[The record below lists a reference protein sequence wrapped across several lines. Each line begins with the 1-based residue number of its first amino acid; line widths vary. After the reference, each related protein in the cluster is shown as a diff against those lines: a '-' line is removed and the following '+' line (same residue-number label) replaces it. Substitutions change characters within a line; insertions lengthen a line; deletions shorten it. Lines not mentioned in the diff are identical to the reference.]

1 MLKKIIKILFAIAV
15 VCIIPLLMACNN
27 DEESQKPHVDRKQQ
41 KESLEKANRYLFLKE
56 KEDIEDYIARHEINV
71 VETGTGLR
79 YRIIKQGDSE
89 LIKHGNIVVFE
100 YEVRLLNGKLL
111 YSSKEDGMKT
121 VKVGRGGVETGLEEA
136 LLLLHKGDVAE
147 IIIPSHLAH
156 GLIGDGNRIPPRQP
170 IVYKVKIIENQS
182 NK

>member
-1 MLKKIIKILFAIAV
+1 MLKNFNKILFAISV
-15 VCIIPLLMACNN
+15 LSVFSLLVACT
-27 DEESQKPHVDRKQQ
+27 DKEETQKPSVDKKPK

-56 KEDIEDYIARHEINV
+56 KEDIDDYIARHGIKV

-79 YRIIKQGDSE
+79 YRIIKQGDGE
-89 LIKHGNIVVFE
+89 LIKQGDIIVID

-111 YSSKEDGMKT
+111 YSSKEDGLKT
-121 VKVGRGGVETGLEEA
+121 MKVGRGGVETGLEEA
-136 LLLLHKGDVAE
+136 FLNLHKGDIAE

-170 IVYKVKIIENQS
+170 IVYKLKIIDNQI